1 MQNAQML
8 DESRQRHAE
17 RLGELADRAVA
28 EPEPR
33 EHGTPSG
40 IGERTEDRVEPL
52 ARIVN
57 HKVKCIRAS

>member
-1 MQNAQML
+1 ML

-17 RLGELADRAVA
+17 WLGQLADRVVA
-28 EPEPR
+28 LPEPG

-40 IGERTEDRVEPL
+40 IGERTEDSVEPL

-57 HKVKCIRAS
+57 HKVKCMRAS